1 MDHETDEQEP
11 RSKEGEQVTWSDKT
25 RGGFW
30 VRNIE
35 PCNSDGCGFV
45 LRGQVGNH
53 SSKPHSDD
61 PTDWTWET
69 WRSDGRYMD
78 SRESE
83 LDLVEVQ
90 GE

>member
-1 MDHETDEQEP
+1 MDKQTDKQEP
-11 RSKEGEQVTWSDKT
+11 RSTEGGKVNWSDKT
-25 RGGFW
+25 KGGFW
-30 VRNIE
+30 VRGIE
-35 PCNSDGCGFV
+35 PFNSDGYDYD
-45 LRGQVGNH
+45 LIGQVGNH
-53 SSKPHSDD
+53 SNQPPSDD

-69 WRSDGRYMD
+69 WRRDGRYMD